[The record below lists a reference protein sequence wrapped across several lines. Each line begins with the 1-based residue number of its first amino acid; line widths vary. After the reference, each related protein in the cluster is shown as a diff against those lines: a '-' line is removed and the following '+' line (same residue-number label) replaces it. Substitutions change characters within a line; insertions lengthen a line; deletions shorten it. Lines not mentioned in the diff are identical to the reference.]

1 MARNND
7 SSVPFYVRIPKAL
20 HERLKKEQAR
30 AKERGGYEPTL
41 GEVARRL
48 LEKALGVKS

>member
-1 MARNND
+1 VPRTDDAT
-7 SSVPFYVRIPKAL
+7 VPFYVRLPKAL
-20 HERLKKEQAR
+20 HERLKREQAR

-48 LEKALGVKS
+48 LEKALGAKS